1 MTKLDGI
8 ETLQLIRGE
17 AEEVLTQERVK
28 AERGATEERKN
39 LK

>member
-8 ETLQLIRGE
+8 ETLQLIQGE
-17 AEEVLTQERVK
+17 AEEVPTRGRVK